1 MSEGLIGQYGIDSVS
16 VHDVQAMA
24 TATPTWHQPSA
35 RRGRAERRPMA
46 APMLEIA
53 HRGFDQATR
62 LSRQLESLHHGSAGG
77 YRVGSIGDTWRPVFE
92 RAVAGGNTILRWDVP
107 DAGRV
112 E

>member
-1 MSEGLIGQYGIDSVS
+1 MLGLRGLGKDYGDRSVVGSIDLLECTVRNGL
-16 VHDVQAMA
+16 D
-24 TATPTWHQPSA
+24 
-35 RRGRAERRPMA
+35 A
-46 APMLEIA
+46 APMLEIS

-62 LSRQLESLHHGSAGG
+62 LSRQLESLHHVSAGG
-77 YRVGSIGDTWRPVFE
+77 YRAGSIGDTWRPVFE